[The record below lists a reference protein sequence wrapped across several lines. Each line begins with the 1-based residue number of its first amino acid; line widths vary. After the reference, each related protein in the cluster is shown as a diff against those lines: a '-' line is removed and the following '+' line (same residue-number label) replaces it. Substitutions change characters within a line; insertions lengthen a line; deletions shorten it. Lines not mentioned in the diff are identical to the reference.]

1 MQQLRIVGIGGST
14 RPDSSSEVALRIAL
28 AAGASAGAETT
39 LLPAASL
46 ALPFY
51 DPVQAKQST
60 AADGYLRAVR
70 GADGLIISSPGYHGG
85 ISGLIK
91 NAIDWLEELAHDE
104 RPYVDTVPV
113 GCISVAGG
121 AQTSVAAM
129 VSLRTVVHTLRGF
142 PTPLGVAVNAV
153 PGLFRAGE
161 CTDAA
166 VRSQLTQLGRQVADY
181 AALVR
186 ASRPA
191 AEPVG

>member
-1 MQQLRIVGIGGST
+1 MHQLRIVGIGGST

-28 AAGASAGAETT
+28 KACDLAGAETT
-39 LLPAASL
+39 LLSASAL

-51 DPVQAKQST
+51 DPVLAKNST
-60 AADGYLRAVR
+60 AADAYLSAIRA
-70 GADGLIISSPGYHGG
+70 ADGLIISSPGYHGG

-104 RPYVDTVPV
+104 RPYVDTLPV

-129 VSLRTVVHTLRGF
+129 TSLRTVVHTLRGF
-142 PTPLGVAVNAV
+142 PTPLGVAINAV
-153 PGLFRAGE
+153 PGLFRSGE
-161 CTDAA
+161 CTDPAI
-166 VRSQLTQLGRQVADY
+166 RKQLQLLGSQVAEY
-181 AALVR
+181 SALVR
-186 ASRPA
+186 TARA

>member
-1 MQQLRIVGIGGST
+1 MHQLRIVGIGGST

-28 AAGASAGAETT
+28 RACALTGAETT
-39 LLPAASL
+39 LLSASAL

-51 DPVQAKQST
+51 DPEQAKATT
-60 AADGYLRAVR
+60 AADAYLRAVR
-70 GADGLIISSPGYHGG
+70 SADGLIISSPGYHGG

-113 GCISVAGG
+113 GCIAVAGG

-142 PTPLGVAVNAV
+142 PTPLGVAINAV
-153 PGLFRAGE
+153 PGLFRSGE
-161 CTDAA
+161 CTDPA
-166 VRSQLTQLGRQVADY
+166 VAEQLRLLGRQVADY

-186 ASRPA
+186 A